1 MSTITISL
9 PDGSERVLPAPA
21 TPLDLAASIGSG
33 LKKAAVAATVD
44 GKETDLTTELTDGA
58 VVSIITSDT
67 EEGRH
72 VLRHSTS
79 HVLAQA
85 VTQLFPGAKF
95 SIGPAIENGFYYD
108 FELPDGKTFSD
119 DDLARIEAR
128 MREIMQSNQPFT
140 RSEMSMSEAKALF
153 ADQSYKVEI
162 IEKVEAAANA
172 GQLADADRD
181 TAIDVTE
188 VSADGVISVYR
199 NSPEFVDMCVG
210 PHVPSTGRL
219 GHFKLQKVAG
229 AYWRGNEK
237 GPMLQRIYG
246 TAWESKQALADH
258 LHQLEEAAKR
268 DHRKLAVELDLLS
281 FPQMLGGGLAVWH
294 PKGAMIRKLM
304 EDYSRARHEKGG
316 YSFVYTPHLANAKL
330 FETSG
335 HLGFYAD
342 GMYPP
347 MEMDNG
353 TYYPKPMNCPMH
365 CLIFDSRQRSYREL
379 PLRLFELGTVY
390 RYERAGTLHGLMR
403 IRGFT
408 QDDSHIF
415 CTQEQMAG
423 EVASLL
429 DFVLSV
435 LRAFGFEDFT
445 FNLSTKDPDKY
456 VGSDEIW
463 DVATEALREALDH
476 HGLPYKIKDGDAAF
490 YGPKIDIDVRDAIGR
505 SWQLSTIQADFNHP
519 ERFDLEYVGADNA
532 RHRPIML
539 HRALFGSIERF
550 FGVLLEHYAGAF
562 PTWLSPV
569 QVKVL
574 PVAEAHEHYAAEVVA
589 ALADAGMRVEIG
601 HADDGLGKRIRNAKM
616 EKIPYVLVVGDDD
629 VAARTVG
636 VNPRGG
642 DVVRDVPMTQFVADL
657 RAEIAD
663 AELVALDA

>member
-1 MSTITISL
+1 MSMITISL
-9 PDGSERVLPAPA
+9 PDGSERVLEAPA

-33 LKKAAVAATVD
+33 LRKAAVAATVD
-44 GKETDLTTELTDGA
+44 GKETDLTAPLSDGQ
-58 VVSIITSDT
+58 VVSIITSNT

-108 FELPDGKTFSD
+108 FELPGGQTFSD
-119 DDLARIEAR
+119 DDLGRIEER
-128 MREIMQSNQPFT
+128 MREIMRADQPFT
-140 RSEMSMSEAKALF
+140 RSEMSMSEAKELF

-162 IEKVEAAANA
+162 IEKVEAAAANA
-172 GQLADADRD
+172 GIDPTDVAGLD
-181 TAIDVTE
+181 TTE

-219 GHFKLQKVAG
+219 GHFRLQRVSG

-258 LHQLEEAAKR
+258 LHQLEEATKR

-281 FPQMLGGGLAVWH
+281 FPSELGGGLAVWH
-294 PKGAMIRKLM
+294 PKGAIIRKLM
-304 EDYSRARHEKGG
+304 EDYSRSRHEQGG
-316 YSFVYTPHLANAKL
+316 YSFVYTPHLASAKL

-335 HLGFYAD
+335 HLGWYAD

-353 TYYPKPMNCPMH
+353 TYYMKPMNCPMH

-415 CTQEQMAG
+415 CTKEQMAG

-435 LRAFGFEDFT
+435 LRAFGFDEFT
-445 FNLSTKDPDKY
+445 FNLSTKDPNKY
-456 VGSDEIW
+456 VGTDEIW
-463 DVATEALREALDH
+463 DEATEALREALDA
-476 HGLPYKIKDGDAAF
+476 HGLKYEVKAGDAAF

-505 SWQLSTIQADFNHP
+505 SWQLSTIQADFQLP
-519 ERFDLEYVGADNA
+519 ERFGLEYVGADNA

-562 PTWLSPV
+562 PTWLAPV

-574 PVAEAHEHYAAEVVA
+574 PVAEAHEEYAAEVVA
-589 ALADAGMRVEIG
+589 ALAAVGMRVEIG
-601 HADDGLGKRIRNAKM
+601 HADDGLGKRIRSAKM
-616 EKIPYVLVVGDDD
+616 EKIPHVLVVGDDD
-629 VAARTVG
+629 VDARTVG

-642 DVVRDVPMTQFVADL
+642 EVVRGVPLTRFVADL
-657 RAEIAD
+657 QAEISD
-663 AELVALDA
+663 AELVALDG

>member
-44 GKETDLTTELTDGA
+44 GKETDLTTELADGA
-58 VVSIITSDT
+58 VVSIITSNT

-108 FELPDGKTFSD
+108 FELPNGQTFND
-119 DDLARIEAR
+119 DDLERIEGR
-128 MREIMQSNQPFT
+128 MREIMQANQPFT
-140 RSEMSMSEAKALF
+140 RSEMSMSEAKQLF

-162 IEKVEAAANA
+162 IEKVEAAAANA
-172 GQLADADRD
+172 EIDPTDVAGLD
-181 TAIDVTE
+181 TTE
-188 VSADGVISVYR
+188 VSADGIISVYR

-219 GHFKLQKVAG
+219 GHFKLQRVSG

-237 GPMLQRIYG
+237 GPMLPRIYG

-258 LHQLEEAAKR
+258 LHQLEEAGKR
-268 DHRKLAVELDLLS
+268 DHRKLATELDLLS

-294 PKGAMIRKLM
+294 PKGAIIRKLI
-304 EDYSRARHEKGG
+304 EDYSRLRHETGG
-316 YSFVYTPHLANAKL
+316 HSFVYTPHLANAKL

-353 TYYPKPMNCPMH
+353 TYYMKPMNCPMH
-365 CLIFDSRQRSYREL
+365 CLIFRSRQRSYREL

-415 CTQEQMAG
+415 CTREQLAD
-423 EVASLL
+423 EVASLI
-429 DFVLSV
+429 DFILSV
-435 LRAFGFEDFT
+435 LRAFGFDDFT

-463 DVATEALREALDH
+463 DEATAALRQALDT
-476 HGLPYKIKDGDAAF
+476 HGLPYGIKDGDAAF
-490 YGPKIDIDVRDAIGR
+490 YGPKIDVDVRDAIGR

-550 FGVLLEHYAGAF
+550 FGVL
-562 PTWLSPV
+562 
-569 QVKVL
+569 
-574 PVAEAHEHYAAEVVA
+574 
-589 ALADAGMRVEIG
+589 
-601 HADDGLGKRIRNAKM
+601 
-616 EKIPYVLVVGDDD
+616 
-629 VAARTVG
+629 
-636 VNPRGG
+636 
-642 DVVRDVPMTQFVADL
+642 
-657 RAEIAD
+657 
-663 AELVALDA
+663 